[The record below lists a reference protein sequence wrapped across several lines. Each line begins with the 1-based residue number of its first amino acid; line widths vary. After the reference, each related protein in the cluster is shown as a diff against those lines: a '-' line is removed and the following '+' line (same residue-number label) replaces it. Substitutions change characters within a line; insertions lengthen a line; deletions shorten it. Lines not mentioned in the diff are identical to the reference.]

1 MSCEKKVECSN
12 VSSIKWEVGA
22 HTQFQKNIYDTL
34 KRSILASMDV
44 TQFFMGNPKSFQRHR
59 VTQEDIRLCKQILAR
74 FPLNVFSHFPY
85 VANFA
90 GSVKQLA
97 WAGDHQQDMKTQT
110 IINELEYELS
120 ILSNFSGKRNG
131 VVIHPGN
138 YKDRKIG
145 LSTIAKSIN
154 KINFTEGST
163 LLLENAAGQ
172 GCSLATTFE
181 EIKEIID
188 QVDENKQK
196 YIGVCVDTAHL
207 YGYGEYDLSKCSEVT
222 RMFDEFDKIIGIKK
236 FSLLHLNDSVV
247 HLGSKKDEH
256 ACLGTGHIWTKGI
269 ESLVL
274 LLDTCKK
281 HGIPAMLETNGLDML
296 FLGGLSD
303 SVSFDNNERI

>member
-1 MSCEKKVECSN
+1 MSQEKLSTI
-12 VSSIKWEVGA
+12 SSIKWEVGA
-22 HTQFQKNIYDTL
+22 HTQFQKNIYNTL
-34 KRSILASMDV
+34 KSSILSSMDV

-59 VTQEDIRLCKQILAR
+59 VIPEDIRMCKQILTR
-74 FPLNVFSHFPY
+74 FPLHVFSHFPY

-90 GSVKQLA
+90 GSVNQLA
-97 WAGDHQQDMKTQT
+97 WSGNTQQDLKTQN

-120 ILSNFSGKRNG
+120 ILSNFNEKRNG

-138 YKDRKIG
+138 YKDRKLG

-188 QVDENKQK
+188 QVDEEKQK
-196 YIGVCVDTAHL
+196 YIGVCVDTAHIC
-207 YGYGEYDLSKCSEVT
+207 GYGEYDLSKCSEVK
-222 RMFDEFDKIIGIKK
+222 RMFEEFDKIIGIEK
-236 FSLLHLNDSVV
+236 FTLLHLNDSVV

-256 ACLGTGHIWTKGI
+256 ACLGTGHIWGKKFD
-269 ESLVL
+269 SLIL
-274 LLDTCKK
+274 LLDICKK
-281 HGIPAMLETNGLDML
+281 YGIPAMLETNILDML
-296 FLGGLSD
+296 VLGGLSD
-303 SVSFDNNERI
+303 SIS

>member
-1 MSCEKKVECSN
+1 MSDKKEFN
-12 VSSIKWEVGA
+12 IVSSIKWEVGS
-22 HTQFQKNIYDTL
+22 HTQFTKNIYNTL
-34 KRSILASMDV
+34 KRSIFLGMNV

-59 VTQEDIRLCKQILAR
+59 VTVEDIQLCKKILNR
-74 FPLNVFSHFPY
+74 FPLHVFSHFPY
-85 VANFA
+85 VANLA

-97 WAGDHQQDMKTQT
+97 WAGDKQQDWKTQN

-120 ILSNFSGKRNG
+120 VLSNFTMKRNG

-188 QVDENKQK
+188 QVDEEKQQ
-196 YIGVCVDTAHL
+196 YIGVCVDTAHIC
-207 YGYGEYDLSKCSEVT
+207 GYGEYDLSKCSEVI
-222 RMFDEFDKIIGIKK
+222 RMFEEFDKIIGIEK
-236 FSLLHLNDSVV
+236 FILLHLNDSVV

-256 ACLGTGHIWTKGI
+256 ACLGSGHIWAKSFD
-269 ESLVL
+269 SLIL
-274 LLDTCKK
+274 LLDICKK
-281 HGIPAMLETNGLDML
+281 YEIPAMLETHNLDML
-296 FLGGLSD
+296 VLGALSD
-303 SVSFDNNERI
+303 TPS